1 MDLNEVNLFL
11 NKKPIHILQC
21 LIVLKKNF
29 KGCIFWKFC
38 AENYDPK
45 LIRSSKKVQKAFM
58 MHRLRKALNEAVKDL
73 ERNVDKEWREIE
85 KHEMKSMGLIHD
97 LFFARII

>member
-1 MDLNEVNLFL
+1 MPN
-11 NKKPIHILQC
+11 C
-21 LIVLKKNF
+21 SKKNF

-45 LIRSSKKVQKAFM
+45 LIRSSKKIQKAFM
-58 MHRLRKALNEAVKDL
+58 MHRLRNALNEAVKDL

-85 KHEMKSMGLIHD
+85 KHEMKSRGLIHD
-97 LFFARII
+97 LFFARLI